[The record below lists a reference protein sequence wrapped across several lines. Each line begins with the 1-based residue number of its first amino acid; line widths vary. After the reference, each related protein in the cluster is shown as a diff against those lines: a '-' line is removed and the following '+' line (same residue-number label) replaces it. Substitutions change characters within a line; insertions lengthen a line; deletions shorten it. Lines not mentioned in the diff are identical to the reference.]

1 MYIYILYIYIYIYI
15 YIYQLMFNN
24 LMSYAVA
31 FGKSANINNLATLTI
46 SEKPV
51 ARSEWC
57 LNIKVTNWLVANT

>member
-51 ARSEWC
+51 ARSE
-57 LNIKVTNWLVANT
+57 